1 MNQIK
6 FLIVALIAILAFAS
20 CSEDEPA
27 RMLWEVSGKPAG
39 NVETSIHYDYNS
51 PVWITV
57 GGYAAEVIL
66 KCTNYS
72 ELSIYGQKNEDGKY
86 VDSDCR
92 FSAKVIDP
100 TTVRISFDYMEDVDF
115 TEKSC
120 YLQIDGINGKDMRTT
135 MVTITRKHLN
145 YNNKNQ
151 SDKRPHDY
159 KIKTNDDGVFCHHCV
174 RLMQRGRTRKNA
186 VGSYGYPGRE
196 C

>member
-66 KCTNYS
+66 KCSNYS
-72 ELSIYGQKNEDGKY
+72 ELSIYGQKNEDGEY
-86 VDSDCR
+86 IDSECR
-92 FSAKVIDP
+92 FSAKVIASGP
-100 TTVRISFDYMEDVDF
+100 VRISFDYMKDVDF
-115 TEKSC
+115 AEKTC
-120 YLQIDGINGKDMRTT
+120 HLQIDGTNGKETHTT
-135 MVTITRKHLN
+135 MVTITRKSLN
-145 YNNKNQ
+145 
-151 SDKRPHDY
+151 
-159 KIKTNDDGVFCHHCV
+159 
-174 RLMQRGRTRKNA
+174 
-186 VGSYGYPGRE
+186 
-196 C
+196 

>member
-66 KCTNYS
+66 KCSNYS
-72 ELSIYGQKNEDGKY
+72 ELSIYGQKNEDGEY
-86 VDSDCR
+86 IDSECR

-115 TEKSC
+115 AEKSC
-120 YLQIDGINGKDMRTT
+120 YLQIDGINGKDTRTT

-145 YNNKNQ
+145 YK
-151 SDKRPHDY
+151 
-159 KIKTNDDGVFCHHCV
+159 
-174 RLMQRGRTRKNA
+174 
-186 VGSYGYPGRE
+186 
-196 C
+196 

>member
-1 MNQIK
+1 M
-6 FLIVALIAILAFAS
+6 
-20 CSEDEPA
+20 P
-27 RMLWEVSGKPAG
+27 
-39 NVETSIHYDYNS
+39 
-51 PVWITV
+51 
-57 GGYAAEVIL
+57 L
-66 KCTNYS
+66 KLFYS

-145 YNNKNQ
+145 YK
-151 SDKRPHDY
+151 
-159 KIKTNDDGVFCHHCV
+159 
-174 RLMQRGRTRKNA
+174 
-186 VGSYGYPGRE
+186 
-196 C
+196 

>member
-66 KCTNYS
+66 KCSNYS
-72 ELSIYGQKNEDGKY
+72 ELSIYGQ
-86 VDSDCR
+86 R
-92 FSAKVIDP
+92 
-100 TTVRISFDYMEDVDF
+100 M
-115 TEKSC
+115 
-120 YLQIDGINGKDMRTT
+120 
-135 MVTITRKHLN
+135 
-145 YNNKNQ
+145 
-151 SDKRPHDY
+151 
-159 KIKTNDDGVFCHHCV
+159 KTGNT
-174 RLMQRGRTRKNA
+174 LTLI
-186 VGSYGYPGRE
+186 VGFQQKL
-196 C
+196 

>member
-66 KCTNYS
+66 KCSNYS
-72 ELSIYGQKNEDGKY
+72 ELSIYGQKNEDGEY
-86 VDSDCR
+86 IDSECR
-92 FSAKVIDP
+92 FSAKVIASG
-100 TTVRISFDYMEDVDF
+100 TVRISFDYMKNVDF
-115 TEKSC
+115 AEKTC
-120 YLQIDGINGKDMRTT
+120 HLQIDGTNGKETHTT
-135 MVTITRKHLN
+135 MVTITRKSLN
-145 YNNKNQ
+145 
-151 SDKRPHDY
+151 
-159 KIKTNDDGVFCHHCV
+159 
-174 RLMQRGRTRKNA
+174 
-186 VGSYGYPGRE
+186 
-196 C
+196 